1 MNQRFQNFG
10 VFGVLGF
17 VIAVWLIYLAV
28 EVAKHVHAW
37 PFG

>member
-1 MNQRFQNFG
+1 VNRFNNLG

-17 VIAVWLIYLAV
+17 VLAVWLIYLSI
-28 EVAKHVHAW
+28 EVAKHVAAW

>member
-1 MNQRFQNFG
+1 MNRFNNWGPAG
-10 VFGVLGF
+10 VIGLV
-17 VIAVWLIYLAV
+17 VAVWLCYLAI

>member
-1 MNQRFQNFG
+1 MG
-10 VFGVLGF
+10 KIPAGASWLGLI
-17 VIAVWLIYLAV
+17 VVGWLVYLAI

>member
-1 MNQRFQNFG
+1 MTDRFGAWG
-10 VFGVLGF
+10 VIALV
-17 VIAVWLIYLAV
+17 VAVWLLYLAV